1 MSHLVH
7 MHLAHWWLGTGVFW
21 GCVPLPW
28 SKECLDLLCAQA
40 CIGKMK
46 RRCHVCLSYLNMHF
60 LLGKH
65 KLESSGLPRGCLLYK
80 TLQAQMLDMLDIEG
94 LHPLYS
100 RVEQYLEEFPE
111 ER

>member
-1 MSHLVH
+1 
-7 MHLAHWWLGTGVFW
+7 
-21 GCVPLPW
+21 
-28 SKECLDLLCAQA
+28 
-40 CIGKMK
+40 
-46 RRCHVCLSYLNMHF
+46 MHF

-94 LHPLYS
+94 LYPLYS
-100 RVEQYLEEFPE
+100 RLEQYLEEFPE

>member
-1 MSHLVH
+1 M
-7 MHLAHWWLGTGVFW
+7 
-21 GCVPLPW
+21 C
-28 SKECLDLLCAQA
+28 
-40 CIGKMK
+40 
-46 RRCHVCLSYLNMHF
+46 F

-94 LHPLYS
+94 LYPLYS

>member
-1 MSHLVH
+1 MNNH
-7 MHLAHWWLGTGVFW
+7 
-21 GCVPLPW
+21 LPW
-28 SKECLDLLCAQA
+28 QSEAIQRHSWLPFLKTP
-40 CIGKMK
+40 
-46 RRCHVCLSYLNMHF
+46 F

-94 LHPLYS
+94 LYPLYN